1 MKSCVFVFIKIYTLI
16 KGYTTLTANPGTNE
30 DNPLNSM
37 FHRASKTTNLLVLF
51 LYIILYPHSL
61 HLIGSL
67 DFISFSVWHSPQ
79 IYIIGC
85 CFGGWTSFWVSMDS
99 PWNHRLKYWITQRDS
114 SQIQLSQNSHFSE
127 GNLKRSQFLTCAFSN
142 PMGRAKGRNKN
153 ATFCALSLKPDTVT
167 TFHTYCFIITFTTI
181 LEVLPLLYR
190 WRNPAL

>member
-1 MKSCVFVFIKIYTLI
+1 MWFKEALFHPVSDYIYNKSKLLSIIEQKAFLYRNYWYLNTRWILFFFIFIFFKMDFKMKSCVFVFIKIYTLI

-37 FHRASKTTNLLVLF
+37 FHRASKTNNLLVLF

-85 CFGGWTSFWVSMDS
+85 CFGGWTSFWVSIDS
-99 PWNHRLKYWITQRDS
+99 PSKS
-114 SQIQLSQNSHFSE
+114 
-127 GNLKRSQFLTCAFSN
+127 
-142 PMGRAKGRNKN
+142 
-153 ATFCALSLKPDTVT
+153 
-167 TFHTYCFIITFTTI
+167 
-181 LEVLPLLYR
+181 
-190 WRNPAL
+190 